1 MAISGNLATM
11 PLPDLLQW
19 LAYSQKTGI
28 LILSKGEIVKEIY
41 FQKGKIVASSSN
53 DPREY
58 FGQFLLSFGKISE
71 NQLIEAFKKQAIS
84 GVKIGRILVNE
95 GFLEESE
102 VQKYLRIKAEE
113 TIYDLFLWGDKG
125 EFKFFND
132 ATAEGNAVPIEMEVT
147 SILMEGTRRSDEWS
161 RIKKV
166 FPSPNVIVKIIPEN
180 LNRDVLEDPVF
191 NRVIQLLENP
201 RRIAD
206 LCLAFHSSDF
216 AVYKT
221 LFDLY
226 TFSIIEVEMTQE
238 VEQKEEE
245 KIKDEE
251 IKSLSNQALKEY
263 NSGEFEKAI
272 QIFKDILSIE
282 PTHSFAR
289 MMIQKSYD
297 EIKDS
302 LISSD
307 FTIEH
312 IPYLKRTI
320 TPLDEFNFTPQENY
334 ILSRINGINSVQ
346 SIIRISPILEL
357 QALMIF
363 KKLAKD
369 NLIGFLPPAPSTEL
383 K

>member
-1 MAISGNLATM
+1 VIS
-11 PLPDLLQW
+11 Q
-19 LAYSQKTGI
+19 
-28 LILSKGEIVKEIY
+28 
-41 FQKGKIVASSSN
+41 
-53 DPREY
+53 
-58 FGQFLLSFGKISE
+58 
-71 NQLIEAFKKQAIS
+71 
-84 GVKIGRILVNE
+84 
-95 GFLEESE
+95 
-102 VQKYLRIKAEE
+102 
-113 TIYDLFLWGDKG
+113 
-125 EFKFFND
+125 
-132 ATAEGNAVPIEMEVT
+132 
-147 SILMEGTRRSDEWS
+147 SI
-161 RIKKV
+161 
-166 FPSPNVIVKIIPEN
+166 
-180 LNRDVLEDPVF
+180 
-191 NRVIQLLENP
+191 
-201 RRIAD
+201 
-206 LCLAFHSSDF
+206 
-216 AVYKT
+216 KT

-226 TFSIIEVEMTQE
+226 TFSIIEVELTEE
-238 VEQKEEE
+238 VERKEEE

-251 IKSLSNQALKEY
+251 IKILSNQALKDY

-363 KKLAKD
+363 K
-369 NLIGFLPPAPSTEL
+369 NLQKITL
-383 K
+383 